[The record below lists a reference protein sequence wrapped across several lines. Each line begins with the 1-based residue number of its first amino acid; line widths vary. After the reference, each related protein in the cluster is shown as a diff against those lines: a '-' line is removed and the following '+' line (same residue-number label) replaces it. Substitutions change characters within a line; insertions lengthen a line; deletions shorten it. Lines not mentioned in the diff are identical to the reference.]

1 MKLVTNKSLLCQL
14 SLVIGLASGGAV
26 LADDFSRLGTD
37 LTPWGAP
44 KAGNAEG
51 TIPAWDGGITT
62 PPAGFDPKNGYI
74 SPFPDE
80 QPLYTI
86 TAANYEAYE
95 SQLTEGQIALLKR
108 YSDYKMNVYP
118 SHRTHALP
126 QSQYDAIKQEGP
138 GVRLTE
144 DGNGFTG
151 TTKSTVPF
159 PFPSV
164 GVEVYHNL
172 LVRYRGGSYSRRI
185 ASFPVQSGGRFTA
198 SIWQEDNLFGVHMD
212 NPPENLL
219 YTALYN
225 YMAPSSIAGGLTLVR
240 EPIDKSAGVRGAWVY
255 NPGTRRVLRA
265 PEVGH
270 DTPATGTDGL
280 LTQDSFDGLNGSP
293 ERFDW
298 KLVGKREMIIPY
310 NNFKMTDKSLK
321 YTDIVGKQ
329 TVNQDLVRYEL
340 HRVYVLEGTLKSGAR
355 HIYSKRIALVDEDS
369 FQAAH
374 VDSYDGRGE
383 LWRTQEIFTSYFYDC
398 PCTWLAGDVSYDLQA
413 GRYFLSGLTN
423 EEPPVVFGQSYRP
436 GFFEP
441 ASLRRMGR

>member
-1 MKLVTNKSLLCQL
+1 MKLVNNKMLLCQL
-14 SLVIGLASGGAV
+14 SLIVGLVSGGAV
-26 LADDFSRLGTD
+26 VADDFSRLGAD

-44 KAGNAEG
+44 KAGNADG

-62 PPAGFDPKNGYI
+62 PPTGFDPKNGYI

-86 TAANYEAYE
+86 TAANYGDYE
-95 SQLTEGQIALLKR
+95 SKLAAGQIELLKR
-108 YSDYKMNVYP
+108 YPDYKINVYP
-118 SHRTHALP
+118 SHRTHALS
-126 QSQYDAIKQEGP
+126 QSQYDAIAQEGP
-138 GVRLTE
+138 NVRLSE
-144 DGNGFTG
+144 DGNGYLG
-151 TTKSTVPF
+151 TVKSSVPF
-159 PFPSV
+159 PFPKV

-172 LVRYRGGSYSRRI
+172 LIRSRGGSYSRRL
-185 ASFPVQSGGRFTA
+185 ASFPVQSDGRFTP
-198 SIWQEDNLFGVHMD
+198 SVWQEDVQFHMNLD
-212 NPPENLL
+212 NPPANQM

-225 YMAPSSIAGGLTLVR
+225 YLAPSSIAGGLTLVH
-240 EPIDKSAGVRGAWVY
+240 EPIDKSAGARGAWVY

-280 LTQDSFDGLNGSP
+280 LTQDSFDGFNGSP

-310 NNFKMTDKSLK
+310 NNFKLTDKSLK
-321 YTDIVGKQ
+321 YADIVGRQ

-355 HIYSKRIALVDEDS
+355 HIYSKRIALVDADS

-383 LWRTQEIFTSYFYDC
+383 LWRIQEQFSSYFYDC
-398 PCTWLAGDVSYDLQA
+398 PCTWIAGDVSYDLQA
-413 GRYFLSGLTN
+413 GRYFISGLTN
-423 EEPPVVFGQSYRP
+423 EEPPIVFGQSYRS
-436 GFFEP
+436 GFFDP
-441 ASLRRMGR
+441 ANMRRLAR